1 MLSRTKRGSAT
12 LVCLQYVFICKL
24 SGLWR
29 RSTWVYRSRA
39 WFDFRLRL
47 PWLALSRAAEGS
59 CDAMCCLF
67 SRLAAPVVPPAVG
80 RIVPE
85 VRGESAVVRAVPE
98 VAEAPNADVRRLA
111 VANPENCRGGS
122 DEGASAPS
130 LRSPPP
136 LSSTPSS
143 GQAQTGGPRSTTS
156 GWPDRSRGSRRKR
169 RSARRPRGRRSA
181 GAS

>member
-1 MLSRTKRGSAT
+1 MAAFGSSWPTGRVLGLIFGLGCRGWPSRGRRRVVAT
-12 LVCLQYVFICKL
+12 QCVVC
-24 SGLWR
+24 
-29 RSTWVYRSRA
+29 
-39 WFDFRLRL
+39 
-47 PWLALSRAAEGS
+47 
-59 CDAMCCLF
+59 F

-85 VRGESAVVRAVPE
+85 VRAERAVVRAVPE

-111 VANPENCRGGS
+111 VANPENCRGGN
-122 DEGASAPS
+122 DEGAFAPS

-143 GQAQTGGPRSTTS
+143 GQAQTGGPRRAPTS
-156 GWPDRSRGSRRKR
+156 GRPDRARGASRTRRR
-169 RSARRPRGRRSA
+169 ARRPRGRRSA

>member
-1 MLSRTKRGSAT
+1 MSSFVSYLDYGGVRLILA
-12 LVCLQYVFICKL
+12 
-24 SGLWR
+24 
-29 RSTWVYRSRA
+29 YRSRA

-111 VANPENCRGGS
+111 VANPENCRGGN

-143 GQAQTGGPRSTTS
+143 GQAQTGGPRGPTS
-156 GWPDRSRGSRRKR
+156 GWPDRSRGTRRKR
-169 RSARRPRGRRSA
+169 RSARRPRGCRSA